1 MAAYVTTSFC
11 GLRFY
16 CKISER
22 IDVKLDHAEI
32 PFTFYLNIQ
41 HIESMTF
48 AECNLSIKGVLFASR
63 RCFMTLS

>member
-1 MAAYVTTSFC
+1 MAGGAAYVTTSFC

-32 PFTFYLNIQ
+32 PFTFILTFSALN
-41 HIESMTF
+41 MTF
-48 AECNLSIKGVLFASR
+48 AECNPKIR
-63 RCFMTLS
+63 RT